1 MGQPELCACLVQTV
15 VTKIGREER
24 NGCSRWHHTVGKK
37 RFLEKE
43 DLECWADKRV
53 EVQQRV
59 KKLVLGFRNIT
70 FATEGKGG
78 KRRDPLAHHGHPRK
92 RNSQLE
98 LRQHRWD

>member
-1 MGQPELCACLVQTV
+1 MGQAELRAGLVQTV

-24 NGCSRWHHTVGKK
+24 NGCSRWNHTVGKK

-78 KRRDPLAHHGHPRK
+78 KRRGRLAHHSHPGKETRSL
-92 RNSQLE
+92 N
-98 LRQHRWD
+98 